1 MAEVFHKGFNK
12 GKDGP
17 GGPKER
23 PQNTKVPK
31 SGKKETAQGR
41 MIHNASKGLT
51 AEKMRKPFG

>member
-1 MAEVFHKGFNK
+1 MAVYHSGFNK

-31 SGKKETAQGR
+31 SGKTETAQSR
-41 MIHNASKGLT
+41 MVHEGSNKLT